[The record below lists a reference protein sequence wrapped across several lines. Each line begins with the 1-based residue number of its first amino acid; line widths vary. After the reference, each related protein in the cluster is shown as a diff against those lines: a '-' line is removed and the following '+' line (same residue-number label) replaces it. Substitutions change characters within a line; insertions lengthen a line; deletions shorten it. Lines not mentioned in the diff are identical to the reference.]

1 MTVAA
6 ETLPRAFA
14 VRFKDLRLWSV
25 GSFVRVGWRWPEEY
39 IQPLSAA
46 LCRRV
51 EEVDRGQHSNEDL
64 QLVTLHFNG
73 TIEPRDH
80 EGLKDFKG
88 RLFLAFA
95 GDVVYSRID
104 VRNGAIGIVPPQMPR
119 VAVSS
124 EYPVYQ
130 VSSNVALPSY
140 IKLLFRTSYFRRT
153 INSMISGASGRKR
166 VQPEQIEAIKV
177 PLPPLAIQRL
187 IVERWEKAQKEIAE
201 AQRRVER
208 LRTEI
213 DAHFFRDLGLTPP
226 KDVARAKC
234 FGVWWKDFRRWSV
247 SYNQAARAG
256 ADLSQGK
263 YPIVELGSVLELV
276 QYGTSEKANS
286 KGEGVPILRMN
297 NIVDGVLDTKD
308 LKYIDLPEKERAR
321 LLLRDGDILFNRTN
335 SKELVGKCAVF
346 HEEGEYVFASYLIRL
361 RAATAK
367 VLPDFLTF
375 AVNSPIGRTQIDA
388 LSRQIIGQANI
399 NTDELRSLQIPL
411 PPLMAQHAIMQRVEE
426 GRAAIARER
435 EKARRLAT
443 AVERE
448 IEEMILGTRPMPET
462 NGLQQ
467 VSA

>member
-1 MTVAA
+1 MTAVTQRALA
-6 ETLPRAFA
+6 VWWRDLDKWDFLSTWLRKKFSVSHPLVPLSDLATIRKTVTSPDGLTTERVSMVDKVSFDGEVFAGGKDSTKMEQYLALPGDLIVSKIRA
-14 VRFKDLRLWSV
+14 RQGSV
-25 GSFVRVGWRWPEEY
+25 GLVDGALRAVSVTIHYRVLVPDRSRVIGRYLW
-39 IQPLSAA
+39 LA
-46 LCRRV
+46 LRSPFGRV
-51 EEVDRGQHSNEDL
+51 Q
-64 QLVTLHFNG
+64 
-73 TIEPRDH
+73 
-80 EGLKDFKG
+80 
-88 RLFLAFA
+88 FLAA
-95 GDVVYSRID
+95 TG
-104 VRNGAIGIVPPQMPR
+104 GAMKGEI
-119 VAVSS
+119 S
-124 EYPVYQ
+124 EE
-130 VSSNVALPSY
+130 AL
-140 IKLLFRTSYFRRT
+140 LA
-153 INSMISGASGRKR
+153 INI
-166 VQPEQIEAIKV
+166 
-177 PLPPLAIQRL
+177 PLPPLAVQQAIITQW
-187 IVERWEKAQKEIAE
+187 ERAQKEIAE

-208 LRTEI
+208 FRTDI
-213 DAHFFRDLGLTPP
+213 DAYFFRDLGLTPL

-247 SYNQAARAG
+247 SYSQAARAG
-256 ADLSQGK
+256 ADLSQGE

-448 IEEMILGTRPMPET
+448 IEEMILGARPMPET